1 MIRILLAFTSAAST
15 VMNIQSLPWFYAEA
29 FESNTIKALLIVAVA
44 VSVFEGVVSFT
55 IFGLRSRLGIPA
67 ILFLA
72 MLYIVQTLLNLSV
85 CWISCK
91 DEFINSGLRT
101 KIIMDQAIS
110 AGASI
115 IATILLLFLRPMG
128 SFTSQYGDGEHK
140 EVRSQFG
147 LLIILASIYVSFGGI
162 LFSILEGW
170 DIDEAI
176 FLCFASLCTIG
187 ASNVHILEG
196 WDIDE
201 AIFLCFASLCT
212 IGASNVQ
219 FETDFGMAVF
229 PVYAIFGLL
238 LFGMIISSTR
248 LLIIDYLSQ
257 QFSLKAYKLL
267 NYWAIGRA
275 NSLNGLVSE
284 EQVMLSLQENSRDCQ
299 LTQGNS
305 SSVSI
310 VPTLEPVEEESRRQ
324 EAVSEFSALLPIP
337 EIPRERIMPVQ
348 VDAMKQGV
356 EPITMPPLQPL
367 SFRQI
372 RTTLSHASLRT
383 PATVKVATPFR
394 LPLHTIQSEVDRF
407 KNSSCTATP
416 RVLYIELRKML
427 GKFLL
432 AGLIALLFYVLVFSL
447 VISRLESWDLS
458 EGILFT
464 FNSITT
470 IGSGSV
476 TLKCFLSKNIFMGG
490 ITTGLALVAFC
501 GSLMTEILSS
511 EWHIHVE
518 DVAMTSDEL
527 E

>member
-29 FESNTIKALLIVAVA
+29 FESNTIKALLVVAVA
-44 VSVFEGVVSFT
+44 VSVFEGAVSFT

-85 CWISCK
+85 CWISYS

-115 IATILLLFLRPMG
+115 IATILLLFLRPVG
-128 SFTSQYGDGEHK
+128 SFTSQYGDGQHN

-147 LLIILASIYVSFGGI
+147 LLIILASIYASFGGI
-162 LFSILEGW
+162 MFSILEGW

-187 ASNVHILEG
+187 APN
-196 WDIDE
+196 
-201 AIFLCFASLCT
+201 A
-212 IGASNVQ
+212 Q
-219 FETDFGMAVF
+219 FETDLGMAVF

-275 NSLNGLVSE
+275 NALNGLVSE
-284 EQVMLSLQENSRDCQ
+284 EQVMLSLQENSQDNQ
-299 LTQGNS
+299 LTQGNP
-305 SSVSI
+305 SSVSM

-324 EAVSEFSALLPIP
+324 EAASEFSALLPIP
-337 EIPRERIMPVQ
+337 EILRERIMSVQ
-348 VDAMKQGV
+348 VEAMKQGV

-432 AGLIALLFYVLVFSL
+432 AGLIALLFYVLVFSV

-476 TLKCFLSKNIFMGG
+476 ILKCFLSKNIFMGG